1 MARGITGGTRAKA
14 SLAGSRR
21 VRYTRRAVVTWRVRE
36 AGPADADAIRACM
49 LEILTETG
57 GQKGPGF
64 GAPLWEWQYARGP
77 HPALVVVVE
86 DGGHLLGYYH
96 VPIVDLRVHGRPVLG
111 AMVQDVATLAAY
123 RGQGVFREMG
133 ACALDG
139 MRRRGV
145 GLIYTFPNQR
155 SLPSFVRNHAY
166 TVIARVPVRIR
177 PLEVGTV
184 LRTRLG
190 PLGSL
195 LGAPATAVWR
205 ALAVRT
211 GRLARG
217 EEVVPIVA
225 PDRDVEAVARDFASS
240 VAAALDRSARYLAWR
255 FLEKPTLEYALWG
268 LARGGQLRA
277 YVATRLAPLFG
288 TTCAMVM
295 DLGCRRGEEAAL
307 LRLLSARLD
316 TARAERAALG
326 VIMGLHPFLPQLA
339 AAGFVR
345 VPERFNPRPF
355 NLLGKILAPDLPPD
369 VLAPAR
375 WMITLADWDVM

>member
-1 MARGITGGTRAKA
+1 
-14 SLAGSRR
+14 
-21 VRYTRRAVVTWRVRE
+21 VRYTRRAVATWRVRE
-36 AGPADADAIRACM
+36 ASPADADAIRACM
-49 LEILTETG
+49 LEILAETG

-77 HPALVVVVE
+77 HPALVVVAE
-86 DGGHLLGYYH
+86 DGGRFLGYYH

-145 GLIYTFPNQR
+145 GLIYTFPNHR

-166 TVIARVPVRIR
+166 TIIARVPVRIR
-177 PLEVGTV
+177 PLDIGAV

-190 PLGSL
+190 SLGAL
-195 LGAPATAVWR
+195 LGAPATAAWR
-205 ALAVRT
+205 ALAVRA
-211 GRLARG
+211 GSLAAG
-217 EEVVPIVA
+217 EEVVRLTTPG
-225 PDRDVEAVARDFASS
+225 PDVEAVARDFASG
-240 VAAALDRSARYLAWR
+240 VAAALDRTARYVAWR
-255 FLEKPTLEYALWG
+255 FLEKPAGEYALWG
-268 LARGGQLRA
+268 LARGGELRA

-295 DLGCRRGEEAAL
+295 DLGCRHGEDAAL
-307 LRLLSARLD
+307 LRLLSARLV
-316 TARAERAALG
+316 AERAAGAALG
-326 VIMGLHPFLPQLA
+326 VMMGLHPFLPQLA
-339 AAGFVR
+339 AVGFVR

-355 NLLGKILAPDLPPD
+355 NLLGKILAPGVPAD
-369 VLAPAR
+369 VLTPAG